1 MVAVEVAS
9 DVAGNAGLSCSVFV
23 PSSCGVR
30 SSSIKSD
37 RKLLDGAG
45 CWSSMCIKWGSF
57 LSPGA
62 CPSDDRTHLKK
73 MGLITVA

>member
-1 MVAVEVAS
+1 MEVAEVAS
-9 DVAGNAGLSCSVFV
+9 IVAGNAGLSCSVFV

-45 CWSSMCIKWGSF
+45 C
-57 LSPGA
+57 
-62 CPSDDRTHLKK
+62 
-73 MGLITVA
+73 

>member
-1 MVAVEVAS
+1 MEVVEVAS
-9 DVAGNAGLSCSVFV
+9 IVAGNAGLSCSVFV

-45 CWSSMCIKWGSF
+45 C
-57 LSPGA
+57 
-62 CPSDDRTHLKK
+62 
-73 MGLITVA
+73 